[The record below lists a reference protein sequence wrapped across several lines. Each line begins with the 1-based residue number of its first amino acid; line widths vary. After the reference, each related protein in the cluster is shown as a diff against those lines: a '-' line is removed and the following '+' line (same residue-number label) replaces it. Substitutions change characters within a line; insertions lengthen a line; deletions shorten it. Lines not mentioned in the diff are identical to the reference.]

1 MWLAKAR
8 LRFGLVKPSDLQ
20 RRAREAVDEFNV
32 QPADARRR
40 VVTFSGGNQQK
51 VLIARGVVAQP
62 DVLIV
67 DQPTAGTDVGTKAE
81 IHHILRSL
89 VAEGRA
95 VLVISDDM
103 DELTTLCDRLIVL
116 QRGKVIAEPPPD
128 ISNQELIELM
138 TVGAS
143 VA

>member
-8 LRFGLVKPSDLQ
+8 LRLGLVKPRDLL
-20 RRAREAVDEFNV
+20 RRAREAVAEFNV
-32 QPADARRR
+32 QPPDVRRR
-40 VVTFSGGNQQK
+40 VITFSGGNQQK

-62 DVLIV
+62 DVLII

-81 IHHILRSL
+81 IHHILRTL
-89 VAEGRA
+89 VAEGKA

-116 QRGKVIAEPPPD
+116 RRGKVIAEPPPD

-138 TVGAS
+138 TVG
-143 VA
+143 VRVP